1 MPRQGALV
9 CGLVLMLAAV
19 VPALSTAAT
28 KQHALEP
35 STHDAVGGVDL
46 DEVPSRDL
54 ERAGECETATVSCD
68 DAEGT
73 AGRIRGKL
81 SIVENCHQFFELDE
95 NGDAIMCRN
104 NHGGG
109 RDAPKKG
116 TWDCITTNV
125 GAWIFK
131 KKTVQYCPNRGERHY
146 IDKYCE
152 PFSRGGRASCRGE
165 VALRW

>member
-1 MPRQGALV
+1 MPKQSALV
-9 CGLVLMLAAV
+9 CGLVVILAAA

-95 NGDAIMCRN
+95 KGDAIMCRN
-104 NHGGG
+104 AHGGEP
-109 RDAPKKG
+109 DEPKQD
-116 TWDCITTNV
+116 TWACI
-125 GAWIFK
+125 
-131 KKTVQYCPNRGERHY
+131 VQNSQRL
-146 IDKYCE
+146 
-152 PFSRGGRASCRGE
+152 SASP
-165 VALRW
+165 